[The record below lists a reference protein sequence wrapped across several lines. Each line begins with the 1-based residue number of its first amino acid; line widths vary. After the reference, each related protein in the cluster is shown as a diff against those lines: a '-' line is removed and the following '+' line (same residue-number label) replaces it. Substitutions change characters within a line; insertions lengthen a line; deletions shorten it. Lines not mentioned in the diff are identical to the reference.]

1 MRRLCS
7 DGYASAWLRIN
18 EALRDA
24 LQSIGLYRV
33 STLPKAFH
41 RTPITGGAP
50 FRGVWVPEK
59 SAFATRMHAS
69 KKRNAAPPEF
79 SGTQPPLE
87 AQENLQKPKKKGNQY
102 KIKEKQKKY
111 IQKQLEKREGPGG
124 DKRRTS
130 GEQGHE
136 QSTAPLSFIIVFVC
150 ISFVFL

>member
-1 MRRLCS
+1 MEVSRGLNGTNRKLS
-7 DGYASAWLRIN
+7 SRSTIW
-18 EALRDA
+18 EWS
-24 LQSIGLYRV
+24 QSGQS
-33 STLPKAFH
+33 ST
-41 RTPITGGAP
+41 RTPVTGGAP
-50 FRGVWVPEK
+50 FRGGWVPEK

-69 KKRNAAPPEF
+69 KKWNAAPPEF

-102 KIKEKQKKY
+102 KIKEKQRKY
-111 IQKQLEKREGPGG
+111 IQKQLEKRECPGG

-136 QSTAPLSFIIVFVC
+136 QSTAPLSSLIVFVC